1 MANKMTN
8 KEMFTVLASIVSAAG
23 IPEGVETSAT
33 PDEILTW
40 IDGRIEMLD
49 KKSTTLSK
57 KEKEKIEQ
65 NNATMDAIVAV
76 LTDNKDGLAV
86 TNIIKAS
93 PALAD
98 FSSQKI
104 TALLK
109 KLVEAGTVTK
119 EKVKGQTLYKIND
132 GTTDANT
139 ETNVQD

>member
-1 MANKMTN
+1 
-8 KEMFTVLASIVSAAG
+8 
-23 IPEGVETSAT
+23 
-33 PDEILTW
+33 
-40 IDGRIEMLD
+40 
-49 KKSTTLSK
+49 
-57 KEKEKIEQ
+57 
-65 NNATMDAIVAV
+65 MDTIVAV

-119 EKVKGQTLYKIND
+119 EKVKGQTLYKIN
-132 GTTDANT
+132 GGATDADT
-139 ETNVQD
+139 EADVQD